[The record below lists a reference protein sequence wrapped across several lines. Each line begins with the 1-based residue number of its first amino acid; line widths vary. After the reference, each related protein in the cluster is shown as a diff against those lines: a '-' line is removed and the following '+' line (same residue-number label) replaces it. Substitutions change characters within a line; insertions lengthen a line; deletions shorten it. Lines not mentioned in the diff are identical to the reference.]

1 MPSVAGWV
9 SFATVNVAMLLD
21 LPSMICF
28 DQTAVI
34 DVDGTEVTYGD
45 LRAKV
50 SQAAG
55 LLASLGVTAGDRVG
69 ILGTNRVAFLEVLF
83 GALSLGAT
91 VVPMNYR
98 AGKDEA
104 AHLIADSGTKV
115 LVTEQRYVSLIDS
128 VRPASLEHVLLFDG
142 DWAERRDAAEPNELV
157 EDVEDDVLATLL
169 YTSGTTSLPK
179 GVMLKHGAI
188 TGYIMGTNECA
199 DGEDHGRMLLA
210 APLYHVAGLTSTLIA
225 LYAGRVVVM
234 LSQFDVAEWLTAV
247 QQHKVTHAFLVP
259 TMLARLLDDENLA
272 GADLS
277 SLEGVT
283 YGAAPMPPSVI
294 RRAIDVFPRTVSFSQ
309 SYGQTETTATVAV
322 LDPDDHRIWEGTPA
336 EQEVKLR
343 RLRSV
348 GKVLDDVEIQVCDEG
363 GNPVGPNT
371 PGEVW
376 LRTFRAMDGYW
387 GNQEKTRVTVD
398 GSGWVHT
405 GDLGY
410 LDEDGYLFLSGR
422 HGDMIIR
429 GGENIAPDEVEAV
442 LYEHPDVIEAA
453 VVGVPDETWGERV
466 VAAVVLRPG
475 ASTDTIAA
483 HARDHLASFKRPEE
497 ILTFDE
503 LPRTSTGKLVRR
515 NLLPLVEER
524 LA

>member
-1 MPSVAGWV
+1 MVNVAG
-9 SFATVNVAMLLD
+9 VNVAMLLD

-34 DVDGTEVTYGD
+34 DVDGTAVSYGE
-45 LRAKV
+45 LRAAV

-55 LLASLGVTAGDRVG
+55 LLSSLGVTSGDRVG
-69 ILGTNRVAFLEVLF
+69 ILAVNRVSFLEVLF

-104 AHLIADSGTKV
+104 AHLLADSGTKV
-115 LVTEQRYVSLIDS
+115 LVTESRYQELVDS
-128 VRPASLEHVLLFDG
+128 VRPATLEHVLLFDG
-142 DWAERRDAAEPNELV
+142 DYAERRDAAEPNELV
-157 EDVEDDVLATLL
+157 EDVDDDALATLL

-188 TGYIMGTNECA
+188 TGYVMGTNECA

-210 APLYHVAGLTSTLIA
+210 APLYHVAGLTSTMIA
-225 LYAGRVVVM
+225 LYAGRVVAM
-234 LSQFDVAEWLTAV
+234 LSQFDGADWIAAV
-247 QQHKVTHAFLVP
+247 QRHQVTHAFLVP
-259 TMLARLLDDENLA
+259 TMLARLLDEPTFA
-272 GADLS
+272 EADLS
-277 SLEGVT
+277 SLQGVT

-294 RRAIDVFPRTVSFSQ
+294 RRAIDVFPRTVAFSQ
-309 SYGQTETTATVAV
+309 AYGQTETTATVAV
-322 LDPDDHRIWEGTPA
+322 LDPDDHRIWEGSPQ
-336 EQEVKLR
+336 EQETKLR

-348 GKVLDDVEIQVCDEG
+348 GKVLDDVEVQICDEG
-363 GNPVGPNT
+363 GNAVPPNT

-387 GNQEKTRVTVD
+387 GNPEKTRVTVD

-422 HGDMIIR
+422 SGDMIIR
-429 GGENIAPDEVEAV
+429 GGENIAPEEVEAV

-453 VVGVPDETWGERV
+453 VIGVPDETWGERV

-475 ASTDTIAA
+475 VGTDVIAD
-483 HARDHLASFKRPEE
+483 HAREHLSSFKRPEE
-497 ILTFDE
+497 ILTFEE

-524 LA
+524 LS

>member
-1 MPSVAGWV
+1 MDNV
-9 SFATVNVAMLLD
+9 SGVNVAMLLD

-34 DVDGTEVTYGD
+34 DVDGTEVSYGD
-45 LRAKV
+45 LRAAV
-50 SQAAG
+50 AQAEG

-115 LVTEQRYVSLIDS
+115 LVTESRYVSMVES

-142 DWAERRDAAEPNELV
+142 DYPERRNAAEPVEDI
-157 EDVEDDVLATLL
+157 EDVEDDALCTLL

-179 GVMLKHGAI
+179 GVMLKNGAI

-225 LYAGRVVVM
+225 LFSGRVVVM
-234 LSQFDVAEWLTAV
+234 LPQFETAAWLGAV
-247 QQHKVTHAFLVP
+247 QQHRITHAFLVP
-259 TMLARLLDDENLA
+259 TMVARLLDDPALA
-272 GADLS
+272 DADLS
-277 SLEGVT
+277 SLEAVT

-322 LDPDDHRIWEGTPA
+322 LDPDDHRIWEGSPA
-336 EQEVKLR
+336 EQEAKMR

-348 GKVLDDVEIQVCDEG
+348 GKVLDDVEIQICDED

-405 GDLGY
+405 GDLGF
-410 LDEDGYLFLSGR
+410 LDEDDYLFLSGR

-466 VAAVVLRPG
+466 IAAVVLRPG
-475 ASTDTIAA
+475 VGTDAVASYV
-483 HARDHLASFKRPEE
+483 RDHLASFKRPEE
-497 ILTFDE
+497 ILVFEE

-515 NLLPLVEER
+515 DLLPLVEER